1 MAASRQFI
9 FEQLRDYEQRCRD
22 FQPAAPVGED
32 TDEAWDGVVF
42 RVGGYRLTCPI
53 GHIEEILEVP
63 AITPVPRSKP
73 WLLGLANVRGNLA
86 TIVDLG
92 WFVTGTRTPIS
103 GRSRLLM
110 LRLMTR
116 PLGILVDEVYGQRHF
131 NDAGQTQ
138 PQLERMPNAMQ
149 EFVVMDVEAE
159 NVRWSVFNFEHLFEK
174 QEFLSGAAE
183 TTWPQPST

>member
-1 MAASRQFI
+1 MAANRHLI

-22 FQPAAPVGED
+22 FQPATPAGED
-32 TDEAWDGVVF
+32 TGEAWDGVVF
-42 RVGGYRLTCPI
+42 RVGEVRLACPI
-53 GHIEEILEVP
+53 AHIEEILEVP
-63 AITPVPRSKP
+63 AITPVPGTKP

-92 WFVTGTRTPIS
+92 WLVTGARTPIS
-103 GRSRLLM
+103 ARSRLLM

-131 NDAGQTQ
+131 TEAGQMQ
-138 PQLERMPNAMQ
+138 PQVERLPEPMQ
-149 EFVVMDVEAE
+149 EFVDMDVEAE
-159 NVRWSVFNFEHLFEK
+159 NVRWSVFNFDVLFDN

-183 TTWPQPST
+183 KA